1 MPNCSCDRLHRTTPY
16 SKPTLSDEGY
26 LSPEYDIIAQT
37 GMTYAS
43 QILPCALITFKARLA
58 KTMYLQSLFSPHAPC
73 LPREEARLEN
83 FILRPSNP
91 FQRAFSW

>member
-58 KTMYLQSLFSPHAPC
+58 KTMYLQSLFS
-73 LPREEARLEN
+73 LMPRAYLEKRLVRGFHFET
-83 FILRPSNP
+83 L
-91 FQRAFSW
+91 

>member
-43 QILPCALITFKARLA
+43 QILPCALITFKLVWQKRC
-58 KTMYLQSLFSPHAPC
+58 TYNPYSPSCPV
-73 LPREEARLEN
+73 LT
-83 FILRPSNP
+83 
-91 FQRAFSW
+91 